1 MSTTASLLTRLRGRA
16 GIARNTAITGTS
28 NLIRLLVGFLLF
40 PLLLDG
46 IGQNRTGLFLFTTTL
61 TGYFT
66 AVELSVNAS
75 VTRYI
80 AEHRARDA
88 VSDIAATLRNALL
101 VMAGFGAVAAVV
113 LALLGVFVARALFG
127 EAQLRGVAEPA
138 LLITAVTSLL
148 YWPSRIG
155 VAALNGIERYDRSAE
170 IQIATSLLLLAGL
183 GALAAAHRSVLLLI
197 GFYGVITVLEGLLA
211 AALAWRELGV
221 TLAWARGRWFGGEH
235 LGGVARFG
243 AAAFV
248 IGIGDTLLNSFD
260 RAIVG
265 AIVGAVAIV
274 GYDVA
279 QRPQQAVRTIA
290 GLSGLAL
297 VSPIARLWTLGRR
310 REMTELVDVASF
322 VSIVIAAPV
331 AVLVIVLAH
340 PIIAAWL
347 GHRYVTYVPYLDIFT
362 SFWVLNCSTAA
373 LSSALYGIGRLETYA
388 RIFIVM
394 SVISLP
400 LSVGLTFAWGTVGVI
415 WGTVIPATLAFPVF
429 VVCSLRLLQ
438 MPMLGFVR
446 RVLVPGYG
454 IVGAWTLAV
463 LAAKLLLEPTG
474 YAGLAAF
481 AAIALPAG
489 WGLAAPALRRRLR
502 AAGAVRAGLA

>member
-1 MSTTASLLTRLRGRA
+1 MSAAPPLAQRPRRLGRA
-16 GIARNTAITGTS
+16 GIARNTAISGAS
-28 NLIRLLVGFLLF
+28 NLVRLLVGFLLF
-40 PLLLDG
+40 PILLDG

-75 VTRYI
+75 VTRFI
-80 AEHRARDA
+80 AEHRARGDA
-88 VSDIAATLRNALL
+88 PGIAATLRTSLL
-101 VMAGFGAVAAVV
+101 VMVGFGALAAVV
-113 LALLGVFVARALFG
+113 LALLGLLVARSLFG
-127 EAQLRGVAEPA
+127 EASLRGVAEPA
-138 LLITAVTSLL
+138 LIITALTSLL

-155 VAALNGIERYDRSAE
+155 VAALNGIERYDQSAE
-170 IQIATSLLLLAGL
+170 VQIATSLLLLAGL
-183 GALAAAHRSVLLLI
+183 GVLAAAHRSVLLLI
-197 GFYGVITVLEGLLA
+197 GFYGAVTVLEGLLS
-211 AALAWRELGV
+211 AALAWRRLGV
-221 TLAWARGRWFGGEH
+221 TRAWARGRWIGGAQ
-235 LGGVARFG
+235 LTGVARFG

-248 IGIGDTLLNSFD
+248 IGIGDTLLGSFD

-265 AIVGAVAIV
+265 AIVGAAAIV

-310 REMTELVDVASF
+310 REMTALVDAASF

-340 PIIAAWL
+340 PLIAAWL
-347 GHRYVTYVPYLDIFT
+347 GGRYVTYAPYLDVFT
-362 SFWVLNCSTAA
+362 AFWVLNCSTAA
-373 LSSALYGIGRLETYA
+373 ISSALYGIGRLETYA

-394 SVISLP
+394 SVVSLP

-415 WGTVIPATLAFPVF
+415 WGTVIPSGLAFPVF
-429 VVCSLRLLQ
+429 LVCSLRLLGI
-438 MPMLGFVR
+438 PLRTFVR

-454 IVGAWTLAV
+454 IVAAWTAAV
-463 LAAKLLLEPTG
+463 VAAKLLLAPAG

-481 AAIALPAG
+481 AAVALLAG
-489 WGLAAPALRRRLR
+489 WGGAAPVLRRRLR
-502 AAGAVRAGLA
+502 GARAGIA